1 MGVIVF
7 LGFKDILTYDSN
19 TNNDMNI
26 TKLQTML
33 DFCNKID
40 IIDI

>member
-1 MGVIVF
+1 MIDF
-7 LGFKDILTYDSN
+7 FAYTDILTYNSD
-19 TNNDMNI
+19 TNNDINV

>member
-1 MGVIVF
+1 MGVIGF
-7 LGFKDILTYDSN
+7 LGYTDILTYDSN
-19 TNNDMNI
+19 TNNDTNV
-26 TKLQTML
+26 TKLQITL